1 MEKIKTEIHED
12 KNRDTYTHTHTHTHT
27 DTWECHL
34 MTPANRVIQIQVKEQ
49 IPRIDSQHQKLR
61 IGKEGF
67 YLVFQRKQV
76 SADTLILRP
85 LASRSIRIFLLLF
98 YVTQFVKLYYSSTRK
113 LVEMSSKITM
123 YSPLFYCSQRE
134 NKG

>member
-1 MEKIKTEIHED
+1 
-12 KNRDTYTHTHTHTHT
+12 
-27 DTWECHL
+27 

-49 IPRIDSQHQKLR
+49 IPRTDSQYQKLR

-76 SADTLILRP
+76 SADTLRP
-85 LASRSIRIFLLLF
+85 LASRSIRIFPLLF

-123 YSPLFYCSQRE
+123 YSPLFYCSQTE